1 MMNKKSL
8 EEIIEN
14 HFDGGCKG
22 YFKYK
27 DKYLPYLIYV
37 ETNWGY
43 DSTTYNWELRIFNDI
58 SSSKVLKISSLE
70 YSKDQAK
77 HIACKEL
84 ERYTRKIIY
93 ELKEDYDADVI
104 KKIEL
109 LIVRK
114 VLSKYEFPFL
124 LLQPKE
130 WVDKINRA
138 CDRKRKSLLGAKGE
152 KGWVQENIKRVNN
165 DRKYYY

>member
-1 MMNKKSL
+1 MNNL
-8 EEIIEN
+8 RDTIELHAKN
-14 HFDGGCKG
+14 DLKG

-27 DKYLPYLIYV
+27 DEHLPYLIYV
-37 ETNWGY
+37 ETNWDY
-43 DSTTYNWELRIFNDI
+43 NSDTYNWELRIFNDI
-58 SSSKVLKISSLE
+58 SSVKVLKISSLE
-70 YSKDQAK
+70 YSEDRAK

-84 ERYTRKIIY
+84 ERYTRKIVY

-104 KKIEL
+104 KKVEL

-114 VLSKYEFPFL
+114 VISKYEFPFL

-152 KGWVQENIKRVNN
+152 KGWVQENIKGVNN